1 MNWEIIWSERARR
14 DLRRLDPSVT
24 LRVVGAIER
33 LAEAG
38 VGDVKRLQGYENQ
51 WRLRVGAWRVR
62 FTLEPVGGVLLI
74 VRVLP
79 RGSAYRR

>member
-1 MNWEIIWSERARR
+1 MNWRVIWSERARR

-24 LRVVGAIER
+24 QRVMRAIER

-38 VGDVKRLQGYENQ
+38 IGDVRRLHGYESQ
-51 WRLRVGAWRVR
+51 WRLRVGAWRVL
-62 FTLEPVGGVLLI
+62 FTMDPASGFLVI

-79 RGSAYRR
+79 RGSAYRA